1 MSKPAPERC
10 KTILA
15 MCLQLMSQLPGTRC
29 CPNGAYIRDFTAH
42 AFLLCFSLT
51 QGYVATRDNAP
62 FGSFVA
68 YELYIQREGE
78 TA

>member
-10 KTILA
+10 KTILQCA
-15 MCLQLMSQLPGTRC
+15 YNLCHSSQEQGAGPD
-29 CPNGAYIRDFTAH
+29 GAYIRDFTAH
-42 AFLLCFSLT
+42 AFLPCFSLT

-68 YELYIQREGE
+68 YEL
-78 TA
+78 